1 MTPKKETLEHIK
13 GQFLD
18 LFGSDIKDI
27 RLEEIDEGNNSEY
40 NITLSFLIPNKG
52 ISSALGDIYPYI
64 RQYKNVV
71 IDKNNGSIISIKMHN
86 VA

>member
-1 MTPKKETLEHIK
+1 MTPIKETLEHIK
-13 GQFLD
+13 GQFVD

-27 RLEEIDEGNNSEY
+27 RLEEIDESNNSEY